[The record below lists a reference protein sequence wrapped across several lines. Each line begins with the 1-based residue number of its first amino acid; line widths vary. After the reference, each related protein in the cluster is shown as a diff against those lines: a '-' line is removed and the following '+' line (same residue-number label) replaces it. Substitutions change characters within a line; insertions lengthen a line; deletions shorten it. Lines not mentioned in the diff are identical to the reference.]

1 MVEEEEFRCL
11 LVDEQVSRGQE
22 ASHLLLVVA
31 LGGGGLEVAG
41 NNRILCDCEEE
52 IDHYL

>member
-1 MVEEEEFRCL
+1 MVDEEETRCL
-11 LVDEQVSRGQE
+11 LLDEQVSRGWE

-41 NNRILCDCEEE
+41 NLVMGTIGFCAIVRKK
-52 IDHYL
+52 

>member
-41 NNRILCDCEEE
+41 NLAMRTIGFCA
-52 IDHYL
+52 IVRKK